1 MISFIINRSIKR
13 KQEYAFYIFS
23 FPFFFF
29 FSGKTKLNNNDTTK
43 TPATAFPLK
52 ISPTTDGKHVKKFP
66 EV

>member
-1 MISFIINRSIKR
+1 MHFTYSHFL
-13 KQEYAFYIFS
+13 
-23 FPFFFF
+23 FF

-52 ISPTTDGKHVKKFP
+52 ISPTTDGKYVKKFP